1 MERVDMTQSHSYR
14 VGITGD
20 MFDKIMAVDSAREAL
35 EKEPEVEVVR
45 FEHGEDSVSP
55 AELDA
60 FDAVL
65 AGGLR
70 VSRESTVGLQRLSLV
85 ARFGAGYD
93 RVDLDGCSEAG
104 VIVATTPAGVRRAM
118 STAAMAH
125 MLALSTKYLF
135 KRQCLYEGRWHEA
148 AAAEHIGMGLAG
160 RAIGYVG
167 FGNIG
172 QDLYRLAE
180 PFDMRHL
187 VYDPYLNENAA
198 DGFDIE
204 RVDFE
209 TLLAQSD
216 VIVLLCLLTDETRHL
231 INEGALHRMKNTAYL
246 INVAR
251 GAIIDQAAL
260 ARALVSGEIAGC
272 GLDAYDP
279 EPIAADDPLLKL
291 HNANL
296 TPHALGYTDEMIR
309 LCSELCVEAAL
320 KVRRGEEPASVINRE
335 VLDSAKLKA
344 RMESYRRQG
353 Y

>member
-1 MERVDMTQSHSYR
+1 MASYR

-20 MFDKIMAVDSAREAL
+20 MYDKIMAVPTARAAL
-35 EKEPEVEVVR
+35 ENTPAVEVVR
-45 FEHGEDSVSP
+45 FEHGEDPVGP

-60 FDAVL
+60 FDAVI

-70 VSRESTVGLQRLSLV
+70 ISHASTSGLRRLSLV
-85 ARFGAGYD
+85 VRFGAGYD
-93 RVDLDGCSEAG
+93 RVNIGGCSEAG
-104 VIVATTPAGVRRAM
+104 VIVATTPKGIQRAM

-125 MLALSTKYLF
+125 ILALSTKYLF
-135 KRQCLYEGRWHEA
+135 KRRCLYEGRWHEA

-160 RAIGYVG
+160 RSVGYVG

-172 QDLYRLAE
+172 QDLYRLIQ
-180 PFDMRHL
+180 PFEMRHL
-187 VYDPYLNENAA
+187 VYDPYLADDAA
-198 DGFDIE
+198 GGFVIE
-204 RVDFE
+204 RVDFS

-216 VIVLLCLLTDETRHL
+216 IVVLLCLLTDETHHL
-231 INEGALHRMKNTAYL
+231 IDEDALRRMKDTAYL

-260 ARALVSGEIAGC
+260 ARALAGGQIAGC

-279 EPIAADDPLLKL
+279 EPIATDDPLLVQD
-291 HNANL
+291 NANL

-335 VLDSAKLKA
+335 VLQSTKLQGK
-344 RMESYRRQG
+344 MEKYREQG
-353 Y
+353 D

>member
-1 MERVDMTQSHSYR
+1 MR
-14 VGITGD
+14 G
-20 MFDKIMAVDSAREAL
+20 
-35 EKEPEVEVVR
+35 
-45 FEHGEDSVSP
+45 P
-55 AELDA
+55 AELVDHGDGA
-60 FDAVL
+60 HLEPLVHK
-65 AGGLR
+65 GLR
-70 VSRESTVGLQRLSLV
+70 VAGKARGAAGDHRDHGDVRRGQCRHLRLRARAGRVDHRGVESRQLIGQQRPAEQV
-85 ARFGAGYD
+85 ARLGRDPLEPRRAAPAP
-93 RVDLDGCSEAG
+93 VDLRQD
-104 VIVATTPAGVRRAM
+104 
-118 STAAMAH
+118 
-125 MLALSTKYLF
+125 F
-135 KRQCLYEGRWHEA
+135 RQCQR
-148 AAAEHIGMGLAG
+148 
-160 RAIGYVG
+160 
-167 FGNIG
+167 
-172 QDLYRLAE
+172 
-180 PFDMRHL
+180 
-187 VYDPYLNENAA
+187 A

-344 RMESYRRQG
+344 RMESYQRTG
-353 Y
+353 D

>member
-1 MERVDMTQSHSYR
+1 MAQDSCYR

-20 MFDKIMAVDSAREAL
+20 MYDKVMAIDTAREAL
-35 EKEPEVEVVR
+35 ENASGVEVVR
-45 FEHGEDSVSP
+45 FDHGEEPVAS

-60 FDAVL
+60 FDAII
-65 AGGLR
+65 AGGVR
-70 VSRESTVGLQRLSLV
+70 INRESTAALKRTSLIV
-85 ARFGAGYD
+85 RFGAGYD
-93 RVDLDGCSEAG
+93 RVDLEACSEAG
-104 VIVATTPAGVRRAM
+104 VIVSTTPAGIRRAM

-125 MLALSTKYLF
+125 ILALSTKYLF
-135 KRQCLYEGRWHEA
+135 KRRCIYEDRWFDA
-148 AAAEHIGMGLAG
+148 AAPEHMGMGLAG

-172 QDLYRLAE
+172 QDLYRLIH
-180 PFDMRHL
+180 PFEMRHL
-187 VYDPYLNENAA
+187 VYDPYLAEDAA
-198 DGFDIE
+198 GAFDIE

-216 VIVLLCLLTDETRHL
+216 FIVLLCLLTDETRHL
-231 INEGALHRMKNTAYL
+231 INEDTLGKMKNTAYL

-260 ARALVSGEIAGC
+260 ASALASGQIAGC

-279 EPIAADDPLLKL
+279 EPIAAGDPLLEL
-291 HNANL
+291 DNANL

-320 KVRRGEEPASVINRE
+320 KVRRGEEPASVINRA
-335 VLDSAKLKA
+335 VLDSDRLLVKM
-344 RMESYRRQG
+344 RVYRESFD
-353 Y
+353 

>member
-1 MERVDMTQSHSYR
+1 MMYPDDVSSY
-14 VGITGD
+14 I
-20 MFDKIMAVDSAREAL
+20 IMILMKYHKLRTF
-35 EKEPEVEVVR
+35 PI
-45 FEHGEDSVSP
+45 FT
-55 AELDA
+55 
-60 FDAVL
+60 
-65 AGGLR
+65 R
-70 VSRESTVGLQRLSLV
+70 VSLEGVERCNLIMRY
-85 ARFGAGYD
+85 GAGYD
-93 RVDLDGCSEAG
+93 RVDLDGCTDAG
-104 VIVATTPAGVRRAM
+104 VIVATTPAGIRRAM
-118 STAAMAH
+118 STAALAH
-125 MLALSTKYLF
+125 MLALATKYLF
-135 KRQCLYEGRWHEA
+135 KRQCLYEGRWQEA
-148 AAAEHIGMGLAG
+148 AAAEHMGMGLAG
-160 RAIGYVG
+160 RALGYVG

-172 QDLYRLAE
+172 QDLYRLAQ

-187 VYDPYLNENAA
+187 VYAPYLNEEAA
-198 DGFDIE
+198 SQFDIE

-209 TLLAQSD
+209 ALLDQAD
-216 VIVLLCLLTDETRHL
+216 FIVLLCLLTDETRHL

-335 VLDSAKLKA
+335 VLDSVKLKA